1 MISNLDRRGYIGAS
15 DTHFVMGNWDTETFA
30 EWWRKK
36 QGLDTSRFKS
46 IYTET
51 GNAFEHKITDYL
63 GIFDTD
69 QQMTEGRLRVNFD
82 AIQDDTVIEIK
93 THKIKAN
100 WKPSKDHV
108 MQVQVQM
115 HVAGLKQA
123 KIIAYAL
130 EDEDY
135 EDWDR
140 EIDGDRI
147 SFFFYDYDEDFI
159 SEYLPRLYYLSKCI
173 EEGKFPRK
181 EDYASDSHYFEPF
194 N

>member
-1 MISNLDRRGYIGAS
+1 
-15 DTHFVMGNWDTETFA
+15 MGNWNTDTFA
-30 EWWRKK
+30 SWWRKK
-36 QGLDTSRFKS
+36 QGLDTSRFTS

-69 QQMTEGRLRVNFD
+69 QQMTEGHLRVNFD

-93 THKIKAN
+93 THKIKPN

-115 HVAGLKQA
+115 YIAGLKQA

-130 EDEDY
+130 EEEDY
-135 EDWDR
+135 EDWER

-147 SFFFYDYDEDFI
+147 SFFFYDYDEEFI
-159 SEYLPRLYYLSKCI
+159 SSYLPRLYYLSKCI
-173 EEGKFPRK
+173 EDGKFPRK
-181 EDYASDSHYFEPF
+181 EAYESFAEVFDSF